1 MTVYKT
7 LVNVKETTKD
17 ELSVTLHFS
26 FYQTGIAKRF
36 TLSKQTSLLK

>member
-7 LVNVKETTKD
+7 LVNVKETTKN
-17 ELSVTLHFS
+17 ELSVTLHLP
-26 FYQTGIAKRF
+26 FYQTGIAERF